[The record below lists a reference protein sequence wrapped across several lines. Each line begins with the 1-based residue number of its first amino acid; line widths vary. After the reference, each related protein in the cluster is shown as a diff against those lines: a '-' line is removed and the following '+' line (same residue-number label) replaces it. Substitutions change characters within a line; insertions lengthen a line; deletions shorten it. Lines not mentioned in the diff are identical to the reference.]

1 MTDRSRAGRVAR
13 RRGLSC
19 ERRCINHQREK
30 GTHIWRVRGSPTP
43 DFVGWTDDGCYLV
56 GEIKNRVLGERALKN
71 AVARLLELNT
81 PKDTVLEIWM
91 ERPDKTWDVRWV
103 KRPT

>member
-1 MTDRSRAGRVAR
+1 
-13 RRGLSC
+13 
-19 ERRCINHQREK
+19 
-30 GTHIWRVRGSPTP
+30 
-43 DFVGWTDDGCYLV
+43 V